1 MAAPPQRHTDQAQR
15 AERDATIFRL
25 RIAGW
30 TERRIAAHVKISPAR
45 VHEII
50 ADAIRDLVEPE
61 VEELRKI
68 TAARLDDQRAVAST
82 VRARPHF
89 VVQGGKI
96 VRDDHGDPLIDDG
109 PVLAANDQLR
119 KIDETEIR
127 LYGLAAKE
135 PLEIVLE
142 RRSEME
148 GEAVANAVE
157 GVIAVLG
164 LDPRR
169 RLFALEA
176 AAASLAGEPLP
187 EPPPAEEGPG
197 TAGPYRRGTG
207 PEYVVHK
214 GVRYLRDDVHRPS
227 DLPFIDAEVIDPD
240 GEPTDGDLTGGQD
253 GTGPGV
259 PDDDAVAVRRA
270 IEAAQAR
277 FPDEDW
283 SDDD

>member
-1 MAAPPQRHTDQAQR
+1 MGRPPQAEPNRALK
-15 AERDATIFRL
+15 AERDATIMRL

-45 VHEII
+45 VHGII
-50 ADAIRDLVEPE
+50 AEAIRDLVEPE

-82 VRARPHF
+82 VRARPHY

-96 VRDDHGDPLIDDG
+96 VRDDHGQPLIDDG

-142 RRSEME
+142 RRSEV
-148 GEAVANAVE
+148 EAETVFKAVE
-157 GVIAVLG
+157 GVISALG
-164 LDPRR
+164 LDASR
-169 RLFALEA
+169 RLLALEA
-176 AAASLAGEPLP
+176 AAAGLAGDPLP
-187 EPPPAEEGPG
+187 EPPPAEEQAADTVPWPVTLEGREHVWVRG
-197 TAGPYRRGTG
+197 KYRELG
-207 PEYVVHK
+207 PEY
-214 GVRYLRDDVHRPS
+214 RPS
-227 DLPFIDAEVIDPD
+227 EPEVFEAEFVDDDLDTSGEVSS
-240 GEPTDGDLTGGQD
+240 
-253 GTGPGV
+253 PGV
-259 PDDDAVAVRRA
+259 PDDDQVAARLA

-283 SDDD
+283 SDDE